1 MNQKL
6 NLKKNERLD
15 DLQFKGLKIFQNK
28 DLYSFTSDS
37 VVLAN
42 FLKIKKGEKA
52 VEIGSGSGV
61 ISILASRKTNADFIF
76 GFEIQKK
83 LFDLSIKSLALN
95 DISNVKFINDDIR
108 NFKKYF
114 KEETFDVVFSNPPY
128 KKQGSSIV
136 NSNDSKAIARHETFL
151 PLKDL
156 VMVAN
161 KLLKFGG
168 RAYFIYDADRS
179 AEMIYELKN
188 MKLEPK
194 RMFYTTNGKGQV
206 VLFVVEAVKGG
217 KCGVKVY
224 ENLQTNDLNGNYI
237 SDIKNCYYF

>member
-1 MNQKL
+1 M
-6 NLKKNERLD
+6 
-15 DLQFKGLKIFQNK
+15 
-28 DLYSFTSDS
+28 
-37 VVLAN
+37 
-42 FLKIKKGEKA
+42 
-52 VEIGSGSGV
+52 
-61 ISILASRKTNADFIF
+61 
-76 GFEIQKK
+76 
-83 LFDLSIKSLALN
+83 
-95 DISNVKFINDDIR
+95 
-108 NFKKYF
+108 
-114 KEETFDVVFSNPPY
+114 VFSNPPY

-194 RMFYTTNGKGQV
+194 RMFYTANGKGQV

-237 SDIKNCYYF
+237 SDIKNRYYF

>member
-151 PLKDL
+151 PLKDF

-237 SDIKNCYYF
+237 SDIKNRYYF

>member
-237 SDIKNCYYF
+237 SDIKNHYYF

>member
-237 SDIKNCYYF
+237 SDIKNRYYF